1 MPQTSFK
8 TYILDLRDQRTID
21 ILPQLIE
28 NIDRYFYNYNVYKES
43 GVYTINL
50 FEYNRF
56 ALTIKFVYTDA
67 PNDIQEHYFIS
78 ESLNAL
84 VDYNEFL
91 YNIAEILQLIYS
103 LFNSI
108 RIYGIMEG

>member
-1 MPQTSFK
+1 MQDILFR
-8 TYILDLRDQRTID
+8 TYIIDLRNQRTID

-28 NIDRYFYNYNVYKES
+28 NIDWYFYNYNVYKES
-43 GVYTINL
+43 GLYTINL

-78 ESLNAL
+78 KSLNAL

-91 YNIAEILQLIYS
+91 YNRAEILHLIYS

-108 RIYGIMEG
+108 SIFGIMEG